1 MFKLKRLISKQL
13 SNNETQHTTHNGHT
27 NPSITTS
34 TNHTSTSNK
43 KSKSNTSE
51 QAANPADN
59 LLVKKLSTGSSKR
72 SYDFGK
78 FAQLYGLKNQSKDS
92 LRKTLTS
99 SYSTQMLANLHP
111 SVSNTSRSSPYQDD
125 SASLNVSFTRSF
137 PEFIHQGNNTS
148 ATTLF
153 FNRINNPVF
162 LWSFYKIDNNEV
174 SNAIQRKHSY
184 DVKNTRDKFNE
195 AQRRHSTNRVVNQQ
209 SVQTPIRNVI
219 HLISEAHNQSKTGTV
234 KESLAKALNILRSN
248 ELYNPSSYLE
258 NDIQTN
264 ALVNGLMTVNTR
276 FCM

>member
-1 MFKLKRLISKQL
+1 M
-13 SNNETQHTTHNGHT
+13 
-27 NPSITTS
+27 
-34 TNHTSTSNK
+34 
-43 KSKSNTSE
+43 
-51 QAANPADN
+51 
-59 LLVKKLSTGSSKR
+59 
-72 SYDFGK
+72 
-78 FAQLYGLKNQSKDS
+78 
-92 LRKTLTS
+92 
-99 SYSTQMLANLHP
+99 
-111 SVSNTSRSSPYQDD
+111 
-125 SASLNVSFTRSF
+125 
-137 PEFIHQGNNTS
+137 
-148 ATTLF
+148 
-153 FNRINNPVF
+153 
-162 LWSFYKIDNNEV
+162 

-264 ALVNGLMTVNTR
+264 ALVKGLMTVNTR